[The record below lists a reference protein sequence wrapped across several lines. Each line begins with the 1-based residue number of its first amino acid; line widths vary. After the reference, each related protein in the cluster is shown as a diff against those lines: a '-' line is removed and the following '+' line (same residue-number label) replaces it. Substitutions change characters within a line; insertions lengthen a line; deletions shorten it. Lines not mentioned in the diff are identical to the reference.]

1 MSQLL
6 QHQLR
11 VYLDEAQAAQAR
23 LDPRSP
29 RLAPLPDILDR
40 HNATLVCQLAA
51 FEAYVEETEA
61 KGAFEDPLYKWTK
74 AILRDPAS
82 RAKHA
87 EAFAIRVGGNEV
99 YPKSSADALEGDL
112 KPLVGGAV
120 VKRMSRHDTSPATNI
135 PIPAEYR

>member
-1 MSQLL
+1 MNQPT

-11 VYLDEAQAAQAR
+11 VYLDEAQATQFR
-23 LDPRSP
+23 LDPHSAS
-29 RLAPLPDILDR
+29 LAPLPAILDR
-40 HNATLVCQLAA
+40 HDATIVCQLDA
-51 FEAYVEETEA
+51 FEAYIAETEA
-61 KGAFEDPLYKWTK
+61 KGAFEDPLYRWTK
-74 AILRDPAS
+74 ATLQDPAN

-87 EAFAIRVGGNEV
+87 EAFAIRVGGHEV
-99 YPKSSADALEGDL
+99 YAIASADALEGDL